1 MLVVVQSLNLVRSI
15 NGRISELDTMALEQF
30 GNRASRRRGHP
41 WKNHGAAHYFVPHMQ
56 ERLALNVIEQ
66 FIATRRDQNMQRVH
80 GLNRIA
86 PRLSGNKAQQVVL
99 LRQSRK
105 Q

>member
-1 MLVVVQSLNLVRSI
+1 
-15 NGRISELDTMALEQF
+15 
-30 GNRASRRRGHP
+30 
-41 WKNHGAAHYFVPHMQ
+41 
-56 ERLALNVIEQ
+56 
-66 FIATRRDQNMQRVH
+66 MQRVH